1 MTWIPNI
8 LASADPV
15 EHILDLPWRIGG
27 RQVPWMSAQIGVMI
41 LSAALLAIA
50 IPLLTR
56 RNLPRS
62 RRRSM
67 GLVELV
73 AVFIRDHIARPAM
86 GANGDR
92 AMPYLATLFLFLLTC
107 NLLSLVPL
115 AEVSAAAGLTGWGG
129 TDAAGRP
136 MYATP
141 IGGTPASG
149 LWVCAA
155 FALMTLAMV
164 LISGYLVQV
173 GRLWHRT
180 GAPGGDGGDGGHH
193 APPAKANIWLAA
205 ANRLQRR
212 TWPLPVAAAA
222 GLWTWLNG
230 FVPPVPGVVGLLMW
244 PILLALELIG
254 YVTKCFALC
263 IRLVAN
269 MTAGHILL
277 GVLLAFAQSS
287 RGWSMALVGLPA
299 GVGVLTM
306 MILELLI
313 AVIQAYIFTFL
324 SALFVGL
331 ATNPQHGVAAGPAP
345 RAAGTNEVAHPN
357 VAGETE

>member
-1 MTWIPNI
+1 M
-8 LASADPV
+8 V
-15 EHILDLPWRIGG
+15 
-27 RQVPWMSAQIGVMI
+27 

-56 RNLPRS
+56 RRLPHG

-67 GLVELV
+67 GIVELV

-115 AEVSAAAGLTGWGG
+115 AELSAAAGLTGWGG
-129 TDAAGRP
+129 TDALGRP
-136 MYATP
+136 RHVTP

-155 FALMTLAMV
+155 FAGMTLGMV
-164 LISGYLVQV
+164 LISGYLLQV
-173 GRLWHRT
+173 GRLWRRT
-180 GAPGGDGGDGGHH
+180 GPPVEDSGHH
-193 APPAKANIWLAA
+193 GPAPKGNVWLAA
-205 ANRLQRR
+205 AGWLGRR
-212 TWPLPVAAAA
+212 RFPLPLAMVA

-230 FVPPVPGVVGLLMW
+230 FVPPVPGIVGLFMW
-244 PILLALELIG
+244 PILLALELVG

-269 MTAGHILL
+269 MSAGHILL
-277 GVLLAFAQSS
+277 GVLLAFAQAS
-287 RGWSMALVGLPA
+287 RGWSMAFVGLPA
-299 GVGVLTM
+299 GLAVVTM

-331 ATNPQHGVAAGPAP
+331 AANPQHGFAAEPAAKP
-345 RAAGTNEVAHPN
+345 PARKTLPIAT
-357 VAGETE
+357 